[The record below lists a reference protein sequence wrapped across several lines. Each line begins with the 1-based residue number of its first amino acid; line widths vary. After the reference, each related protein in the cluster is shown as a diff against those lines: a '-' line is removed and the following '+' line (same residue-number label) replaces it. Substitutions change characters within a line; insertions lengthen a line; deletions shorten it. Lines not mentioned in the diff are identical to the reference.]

1 MQNGKSPGNDG
12 YSEEVY
18 GTFWNDTKEP
28 FLLAVKKAYEM
39 QWLSPSQREAFIKLT
54 EKKGD
59 IKDSSKTG
67 DQFLC

>member
-12 YSEEVY
+12 YSEEFY
-18 GTFWNDTKEP
+18 GTFWNDTKKP

-39 QWLSPSQREAFIKLT
+39 QRLSPSQGQAVIKLT
-54 EKKGD
+54 EKRGE
-59 IKDSSKTG
+59 IKNSSKTG